1 MFRGLEWL
9 SRLGGGQATAPTP
22 TAAVAPPEHVVRA
35 PLTAQP
41 GGGVPSRAAAGVEA
55 GLDAEAA
62 TAGAAA
68 CGASSPRRSPRLAPR
83 PLGLLMEG
91 LDAVQ
96 EEDEADKAPRRVAKL
111 RPLKLLRMGEDEH
124 LAKRLREMEVPTGPW
139 PTDEE
144 AKVEINAWALN
155 RELAGGGFA
164 VTWGSHKP
172 AVTSGSARDR
182 GRLHT
187 LICHNRRGGDG
198 PPCTWSLTLE
208 ECQEGWAIR
217 SYHPHDGE
225 ESGHNHPLAQTAVE
239 AKARSSMRD
248 IPRDLVDIGKA
259 LIKAGVEPSR
269 VFTFLKQQAEKD
281 GAEALFTYQDV
292 YHACGA
298 STGER
303 RLDATNLVEMLSK
316 REMEEGL
323 FQRITTDESGCLKE
337 VFFAMK
343 GATEVY
349 ANAPEKQLVEIDHK
363 VRSPLA
369 SVAQRTDRDGAVC

>member
-1 MFRGLEWL
+1 
-9 SRLGGGQATAPTP
+9 
-22 TAAVAPPEHVVRA
+22 V
-35 PLTAQP
+35 
-41 GGGVPSRAAAGVEA
+41 
-55 GLDAEAA
+55 DAEGT

-68 CGASSPRRSPRLAPR
+68 CGDTSPRRSPRLAPR
-83 PLGLLMEG
+83 PLLREG
-91 LDAVQ
+91 LDAEQ
-96 EEDEADKAPRRVAKL
+96 EEDEAGKVPRRVAQL
-111 RPLKLLRMGEDEH
+111 RPLKLMRMGEDEH
-124 LAKRLREMEVPTGPW
+124 LAERLREMEVPTGPW
-139 PTDEE
+139 QTDEL
-144 AKVEINAWALN
+144 AKVDINAWALKRN
-155 RELAGGGFA
+155 LAGGGWA
-164 VTWGSHKP
+164 VFWSSLKP
-172 AVTSGSARDR
+172 ALISPRGAAHDR
-182 GRLHT
+182 GCLHT
-187 LICHNRRGGDG
+187 LACHNRRNSIT
-198 PPCTWSLTLE
+198 PCTWTLTLE

-225 ESGHNHPLAQTAVE
+225 ESGHNHSLIHTAVE

-259 LIKAGVEPSR
+259 LIQAGVEPSR
-269 VFTFLKQQAEKD
+269 VFTFLKQQAERD

-303 RLDATNLVEMLSK
+303 RLDATNLVEMLRT

-323 FQRITTDESGCLKE
+323 FQRTTTNESGCLKE
-337 VFFAMK
+337 VFFEMK

-369 SVAQRTDRDGAVC
+369 SVAQRADGDGAVC

>member
-1 MFRGLEWL
+1 
-9 SRLGGGQATAPTP
+9 
-22 TAAVAPPEHVVRA
+22 
-35 PLTAQP
+35 
-41 GGGVPSRAAAGVEA
+41 VE
-55 GLDAEAA
+55 
-62 TAGAAA
+62 
-68 CGASSPRRSPRLAPR
+68 
-83 PLGLLMEG
+83 
-91 LDAVQ
+91 Q
-96 EEDEADKAPRRVAKL
+96 EEEEADKAPRHVVQL

-124 LAKRLREMEVPTGPW
+124 LAERLRKMEVPTGPW
-139 PTDEE
+139 QTDEL
-144 AKVEINAWALN
+144 AKVDINAWALN
-155 RELAGGGFA
+155 RKLAGGAFS
-164 VTWGSHKP
+164 VKWGSSKP

-187 LICHNRRGGDG
+187 LICHNRRGGGDG

-225 ESGHNHPLAQTAVE
+225 ESGNGHSHSLAQTAVE
-239 AKARSSMRD
+239 AKARSSMRE

-259 LIKAGVEPSR
+259 LIKAGVQPSR
-269 VFTFLKQQAEKD
+269 VFMVLKQQAEED

-303 RLDATNLVEMLSK
+303 RLDATNLVEMLRT

-323 FQRITTDESGCLKE
+323 FQRTATDESGCLKE
-337 VFFAMK
+337 VFFVMK

-369 SVAQRTDRDGAVC
+369 SVAQRTDGDGAVCVLTLNSCTHARSTAPTSTG